1 MRTER
6 KCPDCEGKLVQISHR
21 LRRVFGGRTLEADVP
36 AMKCKDCKAEP
47 QVAIGVLLAFD
58 RAIVKELASSGPVG
72 GESFRFLRDAAN
84 LSGQE
89 LAVLLDV
96 RRETVSRWEHDR
108 APIDRAAWV
117 TIGALAIDQ
126 LGGRDDTVRRLQ
138 ALGKKGRK
146 RVHLDLAA

>member
-6 KCPDCEGKLVQISHR
+6 ECPDCGGKLVSITHR
-21 LRRVFGGRTLEADVP
+21 LRRVFSGRTLEADVP
-36 AMKCKDCKAEP
+36 ALKCAGCKAEP

-58 RAIVKELASSGPVG
+58 KATVKELASSGPIG
-72 GESFRFLRDAAN
+72 GEAFRFLRDAAS
-84 LSGQE
+84 LTGQD
-89 LAVLLDV
+89 LAALLDV

-117 TIGALAIDQ
+117 TVGALATDK
-126 LGGRDDTVRRLQ
+126 LDGREDTVGRLR

-146 RVHLDLAA
+146 RIHLNVVA